1 MGILHELQKDDT
13 WQSFL
18 SYKTQKGHLSKSEE
32 AYLQKYVEEKR
43 YMTLAVRVSKEG
55 FCFDYP
61 EKKRINKLDSSK
73 KRVVYAFSEDE
84 KMLLKVIAFLLYQ
97 FDDAQSSLCF
107 SFRKNYGAKRAI
119 HKITNVNGIDDMFGY
134 KVDISD
140 YFNSI
145 DVQIL
150 LPIMKEILVE
160 EDAELYY
167 FFEEMLICDKCYS
180 EGRLISEK
188 RGVMAGTPTS
198 PFLAN
203 IYLRELDRYFETRMI
218 SYARYSDDIIVF
230 VKSAEER
237 EQYRE
242 YIAGFFERYHLKIN
256 TKKEYRIAPHEQWEF
271 LGVSYYNHTIDLSQ
285 TTKDKMKGKIRRKA
299 RALYR
304 WKIKKGV
311 SDETVL
317 KLCNQLFNYKFYEC
331 KDKSELT
338 WSRWFFPL
346 LTVDVG
352 LKEIDAY
359 MQQYLRYI
367 VTGKH
372 GKRNYHTDYG
382 MLKQCDYRSLV
393 NEYYKRDLRGV

>member
-13 WQSFL
+13 WKSFL
-18 SYKTQKGHLSKSEE
+18 DYKMKKGHLSKYEE
-32 AYLQKYVEEKR
+32 TNLLKYIEEKR
-43 YMTLAVRVSKEG
+43 YMTLAVRVSNEG

-61 EKKRINKLDSSK
+61 EKRKINKLNSMK
-73 KRVVYAFSEDE
+73 KRVVYSFSEDE
-84 KMLLKVIAFLLYQ
+84 MMLLKVIAFLLYR
-97 FDDAQSSLCF
+97 FDDVQSALCF

-119 HKITNVNGIDDMFGY
+119 HMITNVEGIDDMFGY

-150 LPIMKEILVE
+150 LPIIKKILGGV
-160 EDAELYY
+160 DAELYQ
-167 FFEEMLICDKCYS
+167 FFVEMLTCDKCYS
-180 EGRLISEK
+180 EGKLITEK

-203 IYLRELDRYFETRMI
+203 IYLEELDRYYEMRKTP
-218 SYARYSDDIIVF
+218 YARYSDDIILF

-237 EQYRE
+237 EQCKE
-242 YIAGFFERYHLKIN
+242 HIAAVFEKYHLKMN
-256 TKKEYRIAPHEQWEF
+256 TKKEYQIAPREHWEF

-304 WKIKKGV
+304 WKIRKGV
-311 SDETVL
+311 PDEKVL

-331 KDKSELT
+331 KDKNELT

-346 LTVDVG
+346 LTVDAG

-372 GKRNYHTDYG
+372 GKQNYRTDYE
-382 MLKQCDYRSLV
+382 MLKQCNYRSLV
-393 NEYYKRDLRGV
+393 HEYYKRDARGV